1 MLKDLILFEF
11 IKIKN
16 SKILFI
22 IFFFNI
28 FSVLI
33 GSVIYLSNLEFLK
46 NENQLS
52 LVLWGQ
58 CSLYSSQIFLPV
70 LIGILCSISWQMEE
84 KNKNWQ
90 RMKTIPISDFS
101 FVFSK
106 FLNIQVFNLISSIIY
121 YLLFVISVILLGVPD
136 TPFLLFFI
144 WCIYGWL
151 GTFPITALQLLLAIK
166 FKNFTSPIVC
176 SASLAIIG
184 LATLFFGKIIFTIFP
199 YTQINIGI
207 RARVLDNFKPSE
219 FIIFIIVISFYSFIG
234 LFYSSK
240 ILKKRE

>member
-121 YLLFVISVILLGVPD
+121 YLLFVISVILLR
-136 TPFLLFFI
+136 
-144 WCIYGWL
+144 
-151 GTFPITALQLLLAIK
+151 GT
-166 FKNFTSPIVC
+166 
-176 SASLAIIG
+176 
-184 LATLFFGKIIFTIFP
+184 
-199 YTQINIGI
+199 
-207 RARVLDNFKPSE
+207 
-219 FIIFIIVISFYSFIG
+219 
-234 LFYSSK
+234 
-240 ILKKRE
+240 

>member
-136 TPFLLFFI
+136 TPFLLFLF
-144 WCIYGWL
+144 GV
-151 GTFPITALQLLLAIK
+151 
-166 FKNFTSPIVC
+166 FTD
-176 SASLAIIG
+176 G
-184 LATLFFGKIIFTIFP
+184 
-199 YTQINIGI
+199 
-207 RARVLDNFKPSE
+207 
-219 FIIFIIVISFYSFIG
+219 
-234 LFYSSK
+234 
-240 ILKKRE
+240 